1 MNTMTTISE
10 VIQKLQSE
18 GYTVDFN
25 LKENCLECHENAL
38 QVHPDEFV
46 VDKHYRFEGMSDPA
60 DEAIIYAISST
71 RHNIKGILVNGY
83 GTSSEPLTQEL
94 VNALKEKTDQ

>member
-25 LKENCLECHENAL
+25 LKENYLECHHNSL
-38 QVHPDEFV
+38 QVHPDEFI
-46 VDKHYRFEGMSDPA
+46 VDKHYRFEGESDPA
-60 DEAIIYAISST
+60 DEAIVYAISST

-83 GTSSEPLTQEL
+83 GTSSESLTEEL
-94 VNALKEKTDQ
+94 VNALKEKKPS